1 MFSVKSYLTNHT
13 FGNKGKVITVQKRS
27 AQTLLFPLF
36 LTNQRSNSLHF
47 TFIYLFHFCFK
58 C

>member
-1 MFSVKSYLTNHT
+1 VKSYLTNHT

-36 LTNQRSNSLHF
+36 FNKSE
-47 TFIYLFHFCFK
+47 K
-58 C
+58 